1 MAQLTG
7 CLDGMGDACRALDF
21 PIVSGNVS
29 LYNET
34 NGVGI
39 LPTPTIGGVGVLDD
53 VERHATIA
61 LKREGDVLVLVG
73 SGEGWLGQSVY
84 LAVLEG
90 REEGAPP
97 PVDLALER
105 RNGDFVRG
113 LIQSGAVD
121 TAHDLS
127 DGGLAVALAEMAMA
141 GGTGAALPDVPA
153 DLVPHAYLFGEDQ
166 GRYLL
171 AVRPEV
177 ASDLLANA
185 SAQGIDAAAIGI
197 TGTDRLTLP
206 GGETISL
213 SELSAAH
220 EGWLP
225 AYMAS
230 QPAAPAA

>member
-1 MAQLTG
+1 MRIA
-7 CLDGMGDACRALDF
+7 DGNRALDF
-21 PIVSGNVS
+21 PVVSGNVS

-53 VERHATIA
+53 VARHANIA
-61 LKREGDVLVLVG
+61 LKREGDVLVLIG
-73 SGEGWLGQSVY
+73 ASEGWLGQSAY
-84 LAVLEG
+84 LSVIEG

-113 LIQSGAVD
+113 LIQAGTVD
-121 TAHDLS
+121 TVHDLA

-141 GGTGAALPDVPA
+141 GGLGAALSDVPV
-153 DLVPHAYLFGEDQ
+153 DLPPHAYLFGEDQ

-171 AVRPEV
+171 AVRPE
-177 ASDLLANA
+177 AATDLLSAA
-185 SAQGIDAAAIGI
+185 AAQGVAAASVGV
-197 TGTDRLTLP
+197 TGSDRLTLP

-213 SELSAAH
+213 ADLTAAH

-225 AYMAS
+225 DYMAS